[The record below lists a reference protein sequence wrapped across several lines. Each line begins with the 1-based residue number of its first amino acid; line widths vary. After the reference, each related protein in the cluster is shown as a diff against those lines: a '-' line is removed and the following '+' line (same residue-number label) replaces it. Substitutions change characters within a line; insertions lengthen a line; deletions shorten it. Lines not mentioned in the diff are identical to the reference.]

1 MKSNKEAMDAGEG
14 DSMLLQQVGG
24 GGDAAGLEDS
34 QRKGLEAA
42 TGPRR
47 RWSGR

>member
-1 MKSNKEAMDAGEG
+1 MKSTKEAMDAGEG

-24 GGDAAGLEDS
+24 GGDAAGLENS

-42 TGPRR
+42 TGQRR
-47 RWSGR
+47 RWGGK